1 MLNFVEAFGE
11 LHLDF
16 NTCHVLDYLSEPFEV
31 HAFGLNEPSQN
42 LIEVISSPL
51 VEFVENQGALCV

>member
-1 MLNFVEAFGE
+1 MLNLTEALGE
-11 LHLDF
+11 LHTDF
-16 NTCHVLDYLSEPFEV
+16 NPRHVSDYLSEPFEV
-31 HAFGLNEPSQN
+31 HALGLNEPFQN